1 MTRAYSESYLH
12 DAKDTLAQFFDYLIN
27 DCSFDADWAA
37 ALFLS
42 SGYAEKFERG
52 NPAVLAG
59 MSGVELAKAV
69 VKKTYQKK
77 ALPELRYS
85 DDLSAAY
92 WAGWALAEYQWY
104 SGRRFKDI
112 FEHVQ
117 FSAITLMYPVYH
129 EMDVSHFIKAME
141 TKCQE
146 ALPETRLKLMR
157 ESRGLSQAELANES
171 GVKLRSI
178 QMYEQRANNIDKA
191 QAQTVYKLARV
202 IGCDVED
209 LLENP
214 MM

>member
-37 ALFLS
+37 SLFLS
-42 SGYAEKFERG
+42 SGYAAKFERG

-92 WAGWALAEYQWY
+92 WVGWALAE
-104 SGRRFKDI
+104 
-112 FEHVQ
+112 
-117 FSAITLMYPVYH
+117 
-129 EMDVSHFIKAME
+129 
-141 TKCQE
+141 
-146 ALPETRLKLMR
+146 
-157 ESRGLSQAELANES
+157 
-171 GVKLRSI
+171 
-178 QMYEQRANNIDKA
+178 
-191 QAQTVYKLARV
+191 
-202 IGCDVED
+202 
-209 LLENP
+209 
-214 MM
+214 